1 VTTTDTFFGIFS
13 GEVKVRGAISADGRF
28 AAGVAGST
36 RKTAPKNTNGIR
48 VKIKQ
53 YKQFEIKYCFIIY

>member
-1 VTTTDTFFGIFS
+1 
-13 GEVKVRGAISADGRF
+13 VRGAISADGTF

-48 VKIKQ
+48 VKSNSANNLKLNISK
-53 YKQFEIKYCFIIY
+53 